1 MLYNLLLMEA
11 WVTDA
16 YQKQLNEQ
24 ALKEKK
30 EKKEQQKKQPK

>member
-1 MLYNLLLMEA
+1 MLYKLLLMEA

-30 EKKEQQKKQPK
+30 EQQKKQPK